1 MSMSCHR
8 NGEWVWIRLNWRV
21 DGSAGTIYVSRGQF
35 GGEDNLRQFASDETP
50 EAGG

>member
-1 MSMSCHR
+1 MEQD
-8 NGEWVWIRLNWRV
+8 GIWIRLNWRV

-50 EAGG
+50 EAEADGDRW